1 VRKILSGLAI
11 TGLALSLAACG
22 GDDSAGVKANMGV
35 TVGIAMPTDTSARWI
50 QDGKN
55 MQDQFVSMGYKVE
68 LKNGKDNVDTQ
79 ISQLKSMIAN
89 GDKLLVIGSID
100 GTKLKGVLAEAA
112 KAKIP
117 VISYDRLILG
127 SSDVSYY
134 ATFDNRKVGVLQA
147 QLLVNRLDLTN
158 KPGPFTIELFAGSAD
173 DNNSKFFYDGA
184 MSILRPYITSG
195 KLVVKSGVTE
205 LSKITTKAWSSDVA
219 NKRMNEI
226 LKTYYKDD
234 KLNAVLC
241 PYDGM
246 SIGII
251 KALEANGYT
260 KSTMPVVTGQ
270 DAEVPSI
277 QAIIDGTQAGTVYK
291 DTRELAK
298 VAVQMGNALLT
309 GAKPIVND
317 MKSYNNNKKIVPSY
331 LLPPVA
337 VDKTN
342 YQTLLIKGGYY
353 TKQQLAAK
361 S

>member
-309 GAKPIVND
+309 GATPIVND